1 MRSATPTSSLSHFAP
16 SNQVHIW
23 PNQRSGAY
31 RSSVHHRKDTAS
43 CFSMSHLLTIAA
55 AVWTILVFAT
65 PHLGP
70 RQLSLNMLNIHEL
83 SDRRRTR
90 GGWGSSS
97 SSSSRSRGSS
107 SCCCC
112 SSCSCGSG
120 SGSGCGSGSGSGR
133 GSGSG

>member
-1 MRSATPTSSLSHFAP
+1 
-16 SNQVHIW
+16 
-23 PNQRSGAY
+23 
-31 RSSVHHRKDTAS
+31 
-43 CFSMSHLLTIAA
+43 MSHLLTIAA

-97 SSSSRSRGSS
+97 IVVVVVAVAVAVVVAAVVVVAAAAVYST
-107 SCCCC
+107 
-112 SSCSCGSG
+112 
-120 SGSGCGSGSGSGR
+120 
-133 GSGSG
+133 

>member
-1 MRSATPTSSLSHFAP
+1 
-16 SNQVHIW
+16 
-23 PNQRSGAY
+23 
-31 RSSVHHRKDTAS
+31 
-43 CFSMSHLLTIAA
+43 MSHLLTIAA

-97 SSSSRSRGSS
+97 IVVVVVVVAVAVAVVVAAVVVVAAAAVYST
-107 SCCCC
+107 
-112 SSCSCGSG
+112 
-120 SGSGCGSGSGSGR
+120 
-133 GSGSG
+133 

>member
-1 MRSATPTSSLSHFAP
+1 
-16 SNQVHIW
+16 
-23 PNQRSGAY
+23 
-31 RSSVHHRKDTAS
+31 
-43 CFSMSHLLTIAA
+43 MSHLLTIAA

-97 SSSSRSRGSS
+97 SNGSSGRSSSRSSS
-107 SCCCC
+107 S
-112 SSCSCGSG
+112 STTVDDVNPALLIA
-120 SGSGCGSGSGSGR
+120 R
-133 GSGSG
+133 NILNIP